1 MKRLLYLL
9 VVFSSCVFAQQ
20 GSIAIDDSSLF
31 KYRYDTDLLPASFHK
46 KNRDTL
52 RKKMPA
58 NSVAVFF
65 ANPVRNRSNDVDF
78 QYHQDP
84 NFYYLTGYIEPDAIL
99 LVFKEE
105 QKFDSFQTNEIIFV
119 RQRSMEKEIW
129 NGRRLGVNGV
139 KKMLGFENV
148 FVNNS
153 YNDAQF
159 NLCAFDKIL
168 VQIPK
173 NDIRDNP
180 NDRGD
185 LYSLV
190 NGFKVE
196 IEKCTLNTDAFSL
209 AEIMAEMR
217 EVKQAEELVLMR
229 KAIEMSCLAHIE
241 LIKALEPLFTE
252 YQAQAVVEYMF
263 KKYGSEYVGYPSIVG
278 GAENSCVLHYSS
290 NRKQL
295 NNEKLLLLDMGAEYH
310 GYTAD
315 ITRTL
320 PVSGTFSIEEKTLY
334 NVVLAAQSSGIKAC
348 LEGNNFWEPHNAA
361 VKIIQSRLLELGII
375 KDALEY
381 RKYFMHGTSHYLGLD
396 VHDVGLFGKLEAG
409 NIITVEPG
417 IYIPEGSDCDKKWW
431 NIGIRIEDD
440 ILISAGKPINLSES
454 IPRNTDEI
462 EKLMKEKSF
471 FNEQR

>member
-1 MKRLLYLL
+1 MKILFYILLPL
-9 VVFSSCVFAQQ
+9 SSCVFAQQ
-20 GSIAIDDSSLF
+20 GSLIMNDSALF
-31 KYRYDTDLLPASFHK
+31 KYKYDKDLLPTSFHK
-46 KNRDTL
+46 NNRDTL

-58 NSVAVFF
+58 NSIAVFF

-84 NFYYLTGYIEPDAIL
+84 NFYYLTGYLEPDAVL
-99 LVFKEE
+99 LIFKEE
-105 QKFDSFQTNEIIFV
+105 QNFDSFKTNELLFV
-119 RQRSMEKEIW
+119 RQRNIEQEIW

-139 KKMLGFENV
+139 KKLLGFENV
-148 FVNNS
+148 LENS
-153 YNDAQF
+153 TYKDAQF
-159 NLCAFDKIL
+159 NLCVFDKIL
-168 VQIPK
+168 TQTPK

-190 NGFKVE
+190 NEFKSD
-196 IEKCTLNTDAFSL
+196 IEKCILNTDAFSL
-209 AEIMAEMR
+209 AQLMAKMR
-217 EVKQAEELVLMR
+217 EVKQVEELVLMT

-252 YQAQAVVEYMF
+252 YHAQAIVEYMF

-295 NNEKLLLLDMGAEYH
+295 NNEKLLLIDMGAEYH

-320 PVSGTFSIEEKTLY
+320 PISGIFSAEEKTLY
-334 NVVLAAQSSGIKAC
+334 NVVLAAQSAGIKAC
-348 LEGNNFWEPHNAA
+348 LNGNNFWEPHNAA
-361 VKIIQSRLLELGII
+361 IKIIQARLLELGII
-375 KDALEY
+375 KDASEY

-396 VHDVGLFGKLEAG
+396 VHDVGLFGKLKPG

-440 ILISAGKPINLSES
+440 LLITEGAPKNLSES
-454 IPRNTDEI
+454 IPRNADEI
-462 EKLMKEKSF
+462 EKLMKERSF
-471 FNEQR
+471 FNEQK